1 MKAGAT
7 AYDYAMKRNPQKDA
21 AKIAGLLA
29 AWVLVVVMDRVLAKR
44 PLLFLVLLAL
54 AAMLLTCFLRFC

>member
-1 MKAGAT
+1 MK
-7 AYDYAMKRNPQKDA
+7 NV

-29 AWVLVVVMDRVLAKR
+29 AWVLVAVMDRVLSKR

-54 AAMLLTCFLRFC
+54 FAMLLTCLVRIC

>member
-1 MKAGAT
+1 MRRGPPAYHYRMK
-7 AYDYAMKRNPQKDA
+7 NV

-29 AWVLVVVMDRVLAKR
+29 AWVLVAVMDRVLSKR

-54 AAMLLTCFLRFC
+54 FAMLLTCLVRIC